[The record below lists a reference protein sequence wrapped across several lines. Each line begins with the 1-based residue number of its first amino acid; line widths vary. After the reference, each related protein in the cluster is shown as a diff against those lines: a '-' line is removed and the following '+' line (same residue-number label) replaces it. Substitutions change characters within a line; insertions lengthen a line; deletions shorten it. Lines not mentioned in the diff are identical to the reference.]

1 MSRPPVPGAKLT
13 RDQARSLFL
22 HAAVAQEM
30 RSRGTE
36 GIEIARRN
44 IAHMRSVNP
53 HAAPLLDE
61 WERILQGTIDQIIAS
76 MLDPSVHGQDL
87 RQVTPF
93 GGILTPAQR
102 TDVYRQFGER
112 WNSVPGQGPLK
123 DITLKEMIVLDD
135 PDRRLG

>member
-102 TDVYRQFGER
+102 TDVYQQFGER

-123 DITLKEMIVLDD
+123 DITLKEMIR
-135 PDRRLG
+135 PRRP